1 MSRSFSSA
9 LLEGAA
15 FGECPGTWPLP
26 AADTLAEGWWR
37 AVAAAGQ
44 GHYGQAFSELAGIRR
59 CELDGP
65 LRSLALST
73 HASLLRQLGWH
84 GLARGWDGRAL
95 LAAGSDVDARLDAL
109 VGLAA
114 DALGTARFA
123 ASERLLCAARAA
135 MAEGGHHE
143 RAGVRVQWVSAELA
157 MASGRGDVA
166 LDHARRGVELAH
178 GQRSVRHRVKSD
190 VVLAAALCCAG
201 RVDDARTHAEKLLDE
216 TAHHGLIPLH
226 WAVASLLCGIGSAT
240 RPDPE
245 MAQIRDAAAKL
256 VEHRGGVWC
265 VR

>member
-1 MSRSFSSA
+1 MSRSFSSVS
-9 LLEGAA
+9 LESAA

-26 AADTLAEGWWR
+26 AAETPAEAWWR

-44 GHYGQAFSELAGIRR
+44 GHYGQAYSELAGLRR

-95 LAAGSDVDARLDAL
+95 LAAGDDVEARLDAL

-123 ASERLLCAARAA
+123 ASERLLCAARDA
-135 MAEGGHHE
+135 MADGGHPD
-143 RAGVRVQWVSAELA
+143 RAAVRVQWVSAELA
-157 MASGRGDVA
+157 MATGHGATA
-166 LDHARRGVELAH
+166 LDHARRGVELAQ

-201 RVDDARTHAEKLLDE
+201 RVDDARTHAETLLDE

-240 RPDPE
+240 RPDAE
-245 MAQIRDAAAKL
+245 ITQIRDAAAKL

-265 VR
+265 AR